1 MAYGSDSEIFERLK
15 DLEVG
20 HGRVDE
26 RLGNMEDAITEFKSA
41 IKSLEKTTIVSE
53 VRLGVIIAAVVFFAT
68 WIFK

>member
-26 RLGNMEDAITEFKSA
+26 RLGNMEDAITERALTK
-41 IKSLEKTTIVSE
+41 L
-53 VRLGVIIAAVVFFAT
+53 
-68 WIFK
+68 